1 MPRAGEYLKKEELSK
16 PEISY
21 PLDVYFCKSCT
32 SVQLLDVIPREVL
45 FEDYRYLSS
54 VASKS
59 VIEHFEAYAK
69 EIKERFFK
77 SNGLVVEIACNDGI
91 LLKPLCDIGV
101 RAIGVDPAVNIVKV
115 AKERGLEVINDY
127 FGEKCARKIESEY
140 GKADVIIAN
149 AVYAHIDDM
158 EDITKGTA
166 TLLKES
172 GSFIFEVHHLADII
186 ETLQY
191 DSIYH
196 EHMSYH
202 SVFALSKFLKKYGME
217 IFDVKRFS
225 VRGGMIRVY
234 AKKIGNNE
242 EQLNTSVKDILGKE
256 KNLKLEQFET
266 YKEFAKKVE
275 QHKHL
280 ITAMLKKLKNEGKK
294 IVAYGM
300 SGRGNTL
307 LNYWKIGTDIID
319 YGIDESPERHGRYVP
334 GMHIPIVSPKGA
346 LGGVDYALLLAWIFE
361 KDIIKKEQDF
371 IKNGGKFIIPL
382 PYPHFAP

>member
-1 MPRAGEYLKKEELSK
+1 
-16 PEISY
+16 
-21 PLDVYFCKSCT
+21 
-32 SVQLLDVIPREVL
+32 
-45 FEDYRYLSS
+45 
-54 VASKS
+54 
-59 VIEHFEAYAK
+59 
-69 EIKERFFK
+69 
-77 SNGLVVEIACNDGI
+77 
-91 LLKPLCDIGV
+91 
-101 RAIGVDPAVNIVKV
+101 
-115 AKERGLEVINDY
+115 
-127 FGEKCARKIESEY
+127 
-140 GKADVIIAN
+140 
-149 AVYAHIDDM
+149 
-158 EDITKGTA
+158 
-166 TLLKES
+166 
-172 GSFIFEVHHLADII
+172 
-186 ETLQY
+186 
-191 DSIYH
+191 
-196 EHMSYH
+196 MSYH